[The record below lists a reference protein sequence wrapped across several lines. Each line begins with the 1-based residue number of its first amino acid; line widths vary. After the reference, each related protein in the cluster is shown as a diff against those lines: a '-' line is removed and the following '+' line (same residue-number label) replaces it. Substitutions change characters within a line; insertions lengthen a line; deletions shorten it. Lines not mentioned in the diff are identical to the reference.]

1 MAKIKIAVKGNRAA
15 LVGNIDVVAGTVG
28 QACTF
33 YFDEDWRN
41 LPYKKITY
49 KVGQTIL
56 GTYDINGT
64 EAVIPSNVLS
74 TAGLPFEIGI
84 TGYSANKS
92 VIIPTSWCLIGTI
105 KPGTVVV
112 PPSASNSGSHIIY
125 DGGVVVSQP
134 ADNNQHIIY
143 DGGVIY

>member
-15 LVGNIDVVAGTVG
+15 LVGNVDVIAGTTG
-28 QACTF
+28 QVCAF
-33 YFDEDWRN
+33 YFDEDWRV

-56 GTYDINGT
+56 GTYDIVNA
-64 EAVIPSNVLS
+64 EEVIPSSVLS
-74 TAGLPFEIGI
+74 TAGLPLEIGI

-92 VIIPTSWCLIGTI
+92 VIIPTSWCLIGII
-105 KPGTVVV
+105 KPGAVIM
-112 PPSASNSGSHIIY
+112 PPRPSDTTDHIIY
-125 DGGVVVSQP
+125 DGGMVVSQP
-134 ADNNQHIIY
+134 ADGNKHIVY